1 VISCRL
7 PLCLVYLLLQY
18 YNLDLLQHS
27 LLVRLVE
34 GIRMT
39 RKTKGNVSVKLVEHV
54 GNAKYIQSE
63 FVLI

>member
-18 YNLDLLQHS
+18 YNLGLLQRS

-34 GIRMT
+34 VIGMT
-39 RKTKGNVSVKLVEHV
+39 GKTKGNVSVKLVELV
-54 GNAKYIQSE
+54 ENAKYIQS
-63 FVLI
+63 